1 MKKKIVLFAVLLILF
16 VTCLCACNRRTSIS
30 EEYSKESYIIISN
43 KVMDRLTSIG
53 VTWYI
58 GDTVIGSTGMV
69 HADNSLIKDE
79 DIGFVIPIEE
89 VPAGANLED
98 FAIEVSVTED
108 NGDVYE
114 LERLNIPLTLG
125 KDFFFELT
133 YKNGSY
139 GIDRVE

>member
-1 MKKKIVLFAVLLILF
+1 MHLAVTVLVVVFSLVA
-16 VTCLCACNRRTSIS
+16 
-30 EEYSKESYIIISN
+30 
-43 KVMDRLTSIG
+43 
-53 VTWYI
+53 
-58 GDTVIGSTGMV
+58 
-69 HADNSLIKDE
+69 LIKDE
-79 DIGFVIPIEE
+79 DIGFVMPIEE